1 MTEVD
6 LVLTGAGFVVGG
18 FWQNP
23 HGLQRQAD
31 FPTHVFPFVH
41 GENIHV
47 PGFILGNHRGM
58 SLIILLEEIE
68 FIFRAEAEEAACFQR
83 LFIHSAQNGAAVA
96 GKQGPLRR
104 HAVAQHAHHTT
115 GLRTPRQHC

>member
-6 LVLTGAGFVVGG
+6 LVLTGAGFMMGG

-23 HGLQRQAD
+23 HGLQCQAD
-31 FPTHVFPFVH
+31 FPADVFSLIH
-41 GENIHV
+41 GEDIHV

-68 FIFRAEAEEAACFQR
+68 LILRAKAEEAACF
-83 LFIHSAQNGAAVA
+83 
-96 GKQGPLRR
+96 
-104 HAVAQHAHHTT
+104 
-115 GLRTPRQHC
+115 